1 MRTPEITDQPRKRAL
16 PGWRAITMI
25 AAAGALMI
33 VAERAF
39 DRPPQRPALAPIVHA
54 YGPHDFTT
62 ALALADR
69 DVAAAQWRVDRD
81 GSQWIYRESLARALA
96 ARARLTGGYD
106 DLAGAAAAIAKGL
119 AMAPTGAGPLLTA
132 VATDLAVHDIAPIG
146 PLLRLFDGSVIQPP
160 VPERAEA
167 AALAGDLAF
176 YSGDYRGAAAGYAR
190 AAVIE
195 DAPGIMVRR
204 SILAKAMGDLAGAD
218 RALDGAIP
226 ARPTRRAHAMLL
238 LNRGGIALASGRWT
252 AARAAFVAA
261 DRVFPGWWLA
271 QAHVAQMRAL
281 DGDLEGAEAAYRRI
295 IAGTIAPD
303 PIVLDALASLCLAR
317 GDVAAARAAAG
328 QAGALWAAR
337 LRLLPAAALAHA
349 AEHEL
354 ALGDADRGLALAQ
367 ANYRARPYGDALLLR
382 AGAELATGNPHAAA
396 QSLALLQASGWRSA
410 RQLALS
416 ADVEALLAHPAA
428 ADAARQA
435 ALAIDPRALDPARSL
450 IWFGNH

>member
-1 MRTPEITDQPRKRAL
+1 MRTPEIAGEPRRRAL
-16 PGWRAITMI
+16 PGWRAIALI
-25 AAAGALMI
+25 AAAGALVI

-39 DRPPQRPALAPIVHA
+39 DRPPQRSALAPIVHA
-54 YGPHDFTT
+54 YGPHDFGE

-69 DVAAAQWRVDRD
+69 DVAAAHWRVDRD
-81 GSQWIYRESLARALA
+81 GRQWMYRESLARALA
-96 ARARLTGGYD
+96 GRARLTGGYD
-106 DLAGAAAAIAKGL
+106 DLAAAAAAIAKGL
-119 AMAPTGAGPLLTA
+119 AMAPAGAGPLLTA
-132 VATDLAVHDIAPIG
+132 AATNLAVHDIAPIG
-146 PLLRLFDGSVIQPP
+146 PLLRLFGASVIQPP
-160 VPERAEA
+160 APERAEA

-176 YSGDYRGAAAGYAR
+176 YSGNYRGAAAGYAR

-195 DAPGIMVRR
+195 DGPGIVVRR
-204 SILAKAMGDLAGAD
+204 SILAKAMGDFAGAD
-218 RALDGAIP
+218 RALDGAMP

-238 LNRGGIALASGRWT
+238 LNRGSIALASGRWA

-281 DGDLEGAEAAYRRI
+281 DGDLGGAEAGYRRI
-295 IAGTIAPD
+295 LAAMAAPE
-303 PIVLDALASLCLAR
+303 PSVLDALASLCMAR

-328 QAGALWAAR
+328 QAGVLWATR
-337 LRLLPAAALAHA
+337 LRLLPTAALAHA

-354 ALGDADRGLALAQ
+354 ALGDANRGLALAQ

-382 AGAELATGNPHAAA
+382 AGAELATGDPQAVA

-410 RQLALS
+410 RQLAL
-416 ADVEALLAHPAA
+416 AGDVEALLAHPEA
-428 ADAARQA
+428 ADAARRA